1 MKRISV
7 ALLGLAAACPNFA
20 AAQTPSTLRQAQD
33 SGQGY
38 PSKPVHLVVP
48 SSPGGAID
56 VVARLIAPHLAG
68 QLGQPFVVENRIGA
82 FGTLGSEAVA
92 KAPPDGHT
100 LLATFDS
107 FTSNP
112 YLFKSVTASPVRD
125 FAPVSLV
132 VRSAQVLVVHPQL
145 GVRSLE
151 EFIRVAKSK
160 GAALNYA
167 TAGPG
172 TSSRLTVE
180 LVKSMTG
187 IDPTAVHYKG
197 GNPAMAG
204 LLGGQVD
211 MMIVT
216 MGTVIEYLRAGK
228 LVPLAVTSGRRSP
241 QLPGV
246 PALAESY
253 PGFESQSWVGVLA
266 PAGTPQPV
274 VTRLSEEIRK
284 ALASGPSREKLE
296 SFGYEIVASPPQEFG
311 ELIRVESARWERVIR
326 ERGITID

>member
-1 MKRISV
+1 MTRISV
-7 ALLGLAAACPNFA
+7 ALLALAAACPPPA
-20 AAQTPSTLRQAQD
+20 AAQS
-33 SGQGY
+33 Y
-38 PSKPVHLVVP
+38 PTKPVHLVVP

-56 VVARLIAPHLAG
+56 VVARLIAPHLGDA
-68 QLGQPFVVENRIGA
+68 LGQPFVVENRIGA

-92 KAPPDGHT
+92 KSTPDGHT

-125 FAPVSLV
+125 FAPVSQV

-145 GVRSLE
+145 GVRSLA
-151 EFIRVAKSK
+151 EFIRAAKEK
-160 GAALNYA
+160 GTALNYA

-216 MGTVIEYLRAGK
+216 MGTVIEHLRAGK

-246 PALAESY
+246 PAFAESY

-266 PAGTPQPV
+266 PAGTPRPI
-274 VTRLSEEIRK
+274 VTRLSDEIRK
-284 ALASGPSREKLE
+284 ALALGPSREKLE
-296 SFGYEIVASPPQEFG
+296 TFGYEIVAGSPEEFG
-311 ELIRVESARWERVIR
+311 ELIRVESARWEKVIR
-326 ERGITID
+326 ERGITMD